1 MALGP
6 RRKVDYSNLTEFFAM
21 NMVGERGGIVCAS
34 TTAGEVEYFV
44 SATGAAR
51 LPVGILLDDVESLNF
66 DRHPEYLQ
74 RNVVDVGSQVSIATR
89 GEFQTNLVVGTPTQ
103 GQTAYLH
110 SSGYISATQL
120 SDGISPAPA
129 VGTFRTGPDAN
140 GYVHFALKL

>member
-6 RRKVDYSNLTEFFAM
+6 RRKVDYANLTEFFAM

-34 TTAGEVEYFV
+34 STAGEVEYFA
-44 SATGAAR
+44 SPTGATR

-74 RNVVDVGSQVSIATR
+74 RNVVDVGSQVSIASR

-110 SSGYISATQL
+110 QSGYISATQL
-120 SDGISPAPA
+120 SDGIISAPA
-129 VGTFRTGPDAN
+129 VGKFRTGPDAN
-140 GYVHFALKL
+140 GFVHVLVTL